1 MLFCDRAV
9 HQLTTNMINATGHVL
24 LVQNDSL
31 TLKSDSLVYDSAS
44 QQVTLIGHVL
54 LQNGQAVLTT
64 TLLDYDLRTGIAHY
78 SGKGRLAD
86 GRTIQTSLD
95 GFYDVRT
102 KQLETSQATKDQQRN
117 VPDHLTTAEAAVAT
131 TIAQRQ
137 NERSIGLTMSPQ
149 SNNIGTKPES
159 VGTYIRPLP
168 AQKRPIQPVTSVR
181 KQEPDESD
189 LEQLLNR
196 KKRAF

>member
-9 HQLTTNMINATGHVL
+9 HQLTTNMINAAGHVL

-54 LQNGQAVLTT
+54 LQNGRAVLTT

-86 GRTIQTSLD
+86 GRFIQTSLD

-102 KQLETSQATKDQQRN
+102 KQLETTRVMKDQHRN
-117 VPDHLTTAEAAVAT
+117 LPDHLTTAEAAVAPDVT
-131 TIAQRQ
+131 YRKD
-137 NERSIGLTMSPQ
+137 ERPIKLTMSPQ
-149 SNNIGTKPES
+149 PNYIGTKPES

-168 AQKRPIQPVTSVR
+168 TLKRPIQPVTSVR